1 MKTLQKILLILII
14 GACVFMVM
22 PNNVVRADGTDIN
35 AAMKK
40 IQPENPKGEIKGI
53 TGVINKL
60 LGFLQVASGFAAVI
74 AIAVIGF
81 NYITGTP
88 DVKSELPKTAI
99 PILVGLILVF
109 GAASIAR
116 FIINIAT

>member
-22 PNNVVRADGTDIN
+22 PNNIVKAAGTDVTGAID
-35 AAMKK
+35 K
-40 IQPENPKGEIKGI
+40 IKPSNP
-53 TGVINKL
+53 TGDVTDLTSVINKL
-60 LGFLQVASGFAAVI
+60 LGFLQVASGLAAVI
-74 AIAVIGF
+74 AIAVTGF

-88 DVKSELPKTAI
+88 DVKSELPKKAI

-109 GAASIAR
+109 GAASIAK
-116 FIINIAT
+116 FIIGIAA

>member
-22 PNNVVRADGTDIN
+22 PNNVVRAVNVSGAINNIKPSDPTDL
-35 AAMKK
+35 
-40 IQPENPKGEIKGI
+40 GGI
-53 TGVINKL
+53 PSVINKL

-74 AIAVIGF
+74 AIAVVGF
-81 NYITGTP
+81 QYITGSP
-88 DVKSELPKTAI
+88 DVKADLPKKAL

-116 FIINIAT
+116 FIIGIAA

>member
-1 MKTLQKILLILII
+1 MKTLQKILLILVI

-22 PNNVVRADGTDIN
+22 PNNVVKAAGTDVSKALNDI
-35 AAMKK
+35 K
-40 IQPENPKGEIKGI
+40 PTNPTGEITGI
-53 TGVINKL
+53 TTVINKI
-60 LGFLQVASGFAAVI
+60 LGFLQVASGLAAVV

-81 NYITGTP
+81 QYITGSP
-88 DVKSELPKTAI
+88 DVKSDLPKKAI

-116 FIINIAT
+116 FLIGISK